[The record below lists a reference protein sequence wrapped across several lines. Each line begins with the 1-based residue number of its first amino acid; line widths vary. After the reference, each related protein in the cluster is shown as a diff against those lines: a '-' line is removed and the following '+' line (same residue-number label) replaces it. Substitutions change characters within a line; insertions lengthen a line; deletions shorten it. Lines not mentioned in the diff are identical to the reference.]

1 MDDQIYYEA
10 CKDIARGTELLVWYG
25 DGYIQFM
32 GIPVSLKETAGSSFV
47 SSEADV
53 STDGGDVS
61 SSLNGSLCFA
71 LIWRCPIVAKL
82 DSVCFIL
89 FRLFGDFEVAL
100 LNRDL
105 LDMRIPPCVTIIY
118 ISTIISYCDCVSV
131 NALHVCLHVSV
142 CEADGACKL
151 CMALIGRPND
161 LTICDLYLTIII

>member
-53 STDGGDVS
+53 GTDGGDVS
-61 SSLNGSLCFA
+61 SSLNGLLCFA

-82 DSVCFIL
+82 DSVCYIL
-89 FRLFGDFEVAL
+89 FRILCDFKVAL
-100 LNRDL
+100 LYNDL
-105 LDMRIPPCVTIIY
+105 HDMRIPPYVTIIS
-118 ISTIISYCDCVSV
+118 ISAIFSYCDCVRV
-131 NALHVCLHVSV
+131 NALHVCSQV
-142 CEADGACKL
+142 CARGRACMQTIHGANMK
-151 CMALIGRPND
+151 AK
-161 LTICDLYLTIII
+161 

>member
-1 MDDQIYYEA
+1 MFTYVVYCTVQVDDQIYYEA

-61 SSLNGSLCFA
+61 SSLNGLLCFA

-89 FRLFGDFEVAL
+89 FRIFVFSVILKWHY
-100 LNRDL
+100 
-105 LDMRIPPCVTIIY
+105 Y
-118 ISTIISYCDCVSV
+118 IMI
-131 NALHVCLHVSV
+131 
-142 CEADGACKL
+142 
-151 CMALIGRPND
+151 
-161 LTICDLYLTIII
+161 